1 MKLSAIMTRPPI
13 TARDDTPVEEVAARM
28 IARRV
33 GCLPIV
39 SGAGQLVGIVT
50 PHDFGAKEGSDVPG
64 FQHQRVTRNHLG
76 GRDDG
81 RASVAEDAG
90 AGSAQGS

>member
-39 SGAGQLVGIVT
+39 SDGGQLRG
-50 PHDFGAKEGSDVPG
+50 DRQAA
-64 FQHQRVTRNHLG
+64 RVLPQLEQLWAHNITLTTRL
-76 GRDDG
+76 
-81 RASVAEDAG
+81 A
-90 AGSAQGS
+90 